1 MLKRKLPSKAT
12 LLDILVLLIL
22 TAVTSR
28 YLPIDLL
35 LTNTVTVGGDTPAHN
50 YLASH
55 LRQSLLE
62 QGKVVSWAPGWWC
75 GFPMFQFYFP
85 LPYILIALLGLLAP
99 HNIAFKLVSV
109 LGVYSLP
116 FAAYAAARMF
126 RLPRPTPILLAIA
139 SHLFL
144 FVDAHAMWGANI
156 YSTLAGMSANALGF
170 ALMLPTMAIWW
181 NDARRGRPSLAAIL
195 TFALLLLTHF
205 FTSLMTALA
214 LIALPCFM
222 QRGQRKP
229 AFRALGIN
237 AVASVLLTAW
247 WLFPLLEKHAYSIT
261 YGSNWHVSLL
271 SSLPTYIW
279 FVMPLSV
286 ASLFLALCKRHTVA
300 ALLLWFSICAVLL
313 FHWGNTISGVFVNI
327 RLWPFVLFGLLATAV
342 VALGHVLHERP
353 GGTPVVAALMLASL
367 LFITSSQHPGRNNP
381 PPIRTWAIQNYGGL
395 EHSQGYEAFKN
406 LVMPLNDTPGRLAN
420 DATPQ
425 NDAMGSPRIFELVP
439 HLINKNIIEGGI
451 VNSSP
456 MAYHAFYARCEASS
470 RCSGYPAMMTPTH
483 FDMQRATAHL
493 ELLNTKHFIARG
505 RFTKAAL
512 QASPQWDWKDSA
524 GPWSLFELNTHDG
537 SHVVI
542 PPYQPMTVQ
551 TDRPEAMSL
560 EWLYCDALLQQP
572 VIFVPPTDPTTG
584 PEGMVMSESEFLRLS
599 GTLSRNGDI
608 NTWLHAG
615 PFTENSL
622 PESLDGSGLDPI
634 SGDTTAGCDWT
645 PLLTQSPIYPGKT
658 YRTPENI
665 ETLCFANIFSPA
677 ARTAQLQSAHDD
689 GLKLWLNGACIKD
702 SRERSDTFSTLTV
715 ALRQGRNRLLVQSSQ
730 KSYEQYFH
738 IRLTDTNGTPYSDI
752 AFSESREPVAIPEW
766 ALSPIL
772 SRGVGPTDEK
782 IEANGS
788 KLRFR
793 TDSIG
798 LPHLIKISYYPNWK
812 VTGAEKIYRVSP
824 SFMLIYPTD
833 EEVTLY
839 YGSTTMDTVGRSVSA
854 LSAFGLCLAAIVMR
868 TRRRS

>member
-622 PESLDGSGLDPI
+622 PQSLDGSALDPI